1 MLAKRSSNT
10 PLLHLERPVA
20 LRHGA
25 DDAQALAPGQVAGE
39 AERLDEGRHWQG
51 RREESERS

>member
-20 LRHGA
+20 LRHRA

-51 RREESERS
+51 GRKSERT